1 MFLRVPPT
9 TFEDGISYANLGPQ
23 TEVKEIEKF

>member
-9 TFEDGISYANLGPQ
+9 TFEDGTLGTQ
-23 TEVKEIEKF
+23 TEMQVKEIEKF